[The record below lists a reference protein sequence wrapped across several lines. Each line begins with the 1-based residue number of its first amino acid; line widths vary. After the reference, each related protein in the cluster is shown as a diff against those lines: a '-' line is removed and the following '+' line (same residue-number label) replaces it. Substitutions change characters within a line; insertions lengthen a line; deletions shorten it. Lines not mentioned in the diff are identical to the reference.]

1 MIIDEVNNF
10 IREALTSLGYKIP
23 DNFSVEVADDTSH
36 GDYASNV
43 AMILAKDL
51 KQNPQEIAQSIVA
64 EAISKSTFEHVEV
77 AGPGFINFWLSE
89 SVLMQNLSDIF
100 QKSEKYGDDLSL
112 ADKKYLVEFAHPNT
126 HKEFHIG
133 HLRNIITGE
142 SVCRILEKS
151 GAKITRGNY
160 QGDVGMHIAK
170 AMWGVNKLGITESED
185 LLERIKFLGAAYV
198 EGNKAYEEGRAKSEI
213 EEINKKIYEKSDPQL
228 QDLYEKT
235 RSWSLEYFQSIY
247 DRLSVKFDRLY
258 FESEV
263 ADLGKKIALEALEKN
278 ILVKS
283 QGAII
288 FSGSKFGL
296 HDRVFISSQGTPTY
310 EAKDVGLANLQFSEY
325 DPDEIFHVVGPEQT
339 GYFQVLFA
347 ALESIMPESKNR
359 EKHIAYGWVRL
370 KEGKMSSRKGNV
382 VTGVWLL
389 SEVKDKIIEKYKLSP
404 EVAEQIMIGAVKYS
418 FLKVNLASEIAFD
431 IDESIS
437 IEGNSG
443 PYIQYTIARIFGLF
457 RKAGIAAQSIDKNLL
472 KTTDLEDQ
480 EKQILC
486 KLIHYPEIVNK
497 SAQST
502 APHYICEYLYQ
513 LAEDFNSYYGSVRI
527 LSDEKNK
534 NSRLALS
541 LAVAEVLKNGL
552 DLLGIPSP
560 EKL

>member
-1 MIIDEVNNF
+1 MMIDEVNHI

-23 DNFSVEVADDTSH
+23 DNFSVEASTNNNH

-51 KQNPQEIAQSIVA
+51 TQNPQEIAQSIVA
-64 EAISKSTFEHVEV
+64 KITSTSTFEKVEV
-77 AGPGFINFWLSE
+77 AATGFINFWLSKAA
-89 SVLMQNLSDIF
+89 LMQNLADNS
-100 QKSEKYGDDLSL
+100 SL
-112 ADKKYLVEFAHPNT
+112 ASKKYLVEFAQPNT

-133 HLRNIITGE
+133 HLRGIITGE
-142 SVCRILEKS
+142 SICRILEKS

-170 AMWGVNKLGITESED
+170 AMWGINKLGTTESED
-185 LLERIKFLGAAYV
+185 LLDRIKFLGTAYV
-198 EGNKAYEEGRAKSEI
+198 EGNKAYEEGEAKSEI
-213 EEINKKIYEKSDPQL
+213 EEINKKIYEKSDPKL
-228 QDLYEKT
+228 LDLYQQT

-263 ADLGKKIALEALEKN
+263 AELGKKIALDALNKT

-288 FSGSKFGL
+288 FPGSQFGL

-310 EAKDVGLANLQFSEY
+310 EAKDIGLALLQFKEY
-325 DPDEIFHVVGPEQT
+325 NPDKIFHVVGPEQT

-347 ALESIMPESKNR
+347 ALAKIMPESKNR

-370 KEGKMSSRKGNV
+370 KEGKMSSRQGNV
-382 VTGVWLL
+382 VTGLWLL
-389 SEVKDKIIEKYKLSP
+389 EQVKNKIIEKYKLPP

-443 PYIQYTIARIFGLF
+443 PYIQYTVARIFGLF
-457 RKAGIAAQSIDKNLL
+457 RKAGIYVKSIDQNSQ
-472 KTTDLEDQ
+472 KTADLEDK
-480 EKQILC
+480 EKQILR
-486 KLIHYPEIVNK
+486 KLIHYPEIVYK
-497 SAQST
+497 SAQSI

-513 LAEDFNSYYGSVRI
+513 LAETYNSYYGSVRI

-541 LAVAEVLKNGL
+541 LSVAKVLKNGL

-560 EKL
+560 ERL

>member
-1 MIIDEVNNF
+1 MMIDEINNI
-10 IREALTSLGYKIP
+10 IREALTDLEYKIP
-23 DNFSVEVADDTSH
+23 DNFSVEASIDTNH

-51 KQNPQEIAQSIVA
+51 KQSPQEIAQSIVA

-89 SVLMQNLSDIF
+89 SVLMKNLADIF
-100 QKSEKYGDDLSL
+100 QKSEKYGNDLSL
-112 ADKKYLVEFAHPNT
+112 TRKKYLVEFAHPNT

-142 SVCRILEKS
+142 SICRILEKS
-151 GAKITRGNY
+151 GAKIIRSNY

>member
-89 SVLMQNLSDIF
+89 SVLMKNLADIF
-100 QKSEKYGDDLSL
+100 QKSEKYGNDLSL
-112 ADKKYLVEFAHPNT
+112 TRKKYLVEFAHPNT

-142 SVCRILEKS
+142 SICRILEKS
-151 GAKITRGNY
+151 GAKIIRSNY

-418 FLKVNLASEIAFD
+418 FLKNFDWRLNL
-431 IDESIS
+431 
-437 IEGNSG
+437 
-443 PYIQYTIARIFGLF
+443 
-457 RKAGIAAQSIDKNLL
+457 
-472 KTTDLEDQ
+472 
-480 EKQILC
+480 
-486 KLIHYPEIVNK
+486 
-497 SAQST
+497 
-502 APHYICEYLYQ
+502 
-513 LAEDFNSYYGSVRI
+513 SV
-527 LSDEKNK
+527 L
-534 NSRLALS
+534 
-541 LAVAEVLKNGL
+541 
-552 DLLGIPSP
+552 
-560 EKL
+560 

>member
-263 ADLGKKIALEALEKN
+263 ANLGKKIALEALEKN

-288 FSGSKFGL
+288 FPGSKFGL

-310 EAKDVGLANLQFSEY
+310 EAKDIGLANLQFSEY

>member
-89 SVLMQNLSDIF
+89 SVLMKNLADIF
-100 QKSEKYGDDLSL
+100 QKSEKYGNDLSL
-112 ADKKYLVEFAHPNT
+112 TRKKYLVEFAHPNT

-142 SVCRILEKS
+142 SICRILEKS
-151 GAKITRGNY
+151 GAKIIRSNY

>member
-1 MIIDEVNNF
+1 MMIDEINNI
-10 IREALTSLGYKIP
+10 IREALTDLEYKIP
-23 DNFSVEVADDTSH
+23 DNFSVEASIDTNH

-51 KQNPQEIAQSIVA
+51 KQSPQEIAQSIVA